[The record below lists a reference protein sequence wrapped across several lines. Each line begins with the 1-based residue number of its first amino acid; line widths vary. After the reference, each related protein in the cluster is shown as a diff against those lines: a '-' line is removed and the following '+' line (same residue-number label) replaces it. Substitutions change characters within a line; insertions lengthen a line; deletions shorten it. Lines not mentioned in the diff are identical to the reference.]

1 MVVTVSTGPAR
12 RAGRTAALV
21 VSVVGTAAQA
31 AAHLVVS
38 TSHEHAGH
46 AVGQGSDGRMVL
58 AHLLAG
64 VLTTAVL
71 ARRGAAL
78 RRLAQLLE
86 GLLPGPRLLQ
96 APPVLDLRTAASVA
110 PAHDVVL
117 VGRVLATA
125 RQRRGPPA
133 GAPLRTAAA

>member
-31 AAHLVVS
+31 AAHLAVS

-46 AVGQGSDGRMVL
+46 AAAQGSDGRMVL

-78 RRLAQLLE
+78 RRLASLLE
-86 GLLPGPRLLQ
+86 GLLPAPRPVA
-96 APPVLDLRTAASVA
+96 APPVLDLPTTVPVA
-110 PAHDVVL
+110 PSGDLVL

-125 RQRRGPPA
+125 RRRRGPPA